1 MDGAAQQVSVSGQR
15 VQRVKVSFSCAAGGP
30 IRRTANV
37 CHVWLCKQLGTWM
50 AARLDEHALFRR
62 LSATEAAAD
71 VAAGM
76 LTSATEEGIK
86 VARNSGQ
93 VRIQEALSLFEMNMF
108 ATGR

>member
-1 MDGAAQQVSVSGQR
+1 
-15 VQRVKVSFSCAAGGP
+15 
-30 IRRTANV
+30 
-37 CHVWLCKQLGTWM
+37 M

-62 LSATEAAAD
+62 LSAAEAAAD

-93 VRIQEALSLFEMNMF
+93 VHNQEAFRKVFFKKRVYHWMIAKRSGGECIRCLQPGLP
-108 ATGR
+108 ACTYDLLQ